1 MSYSKGD
8 RAIRNPHTWRT
19 ILDLPWR
26 VLPAVMVVGFIAV
39 EVYRVTPAITISN
52 LDYLASVERAL
63 TLSFSSLNRWVINEI
78 HPVGYPWSIR
88 LGLALGW
95 DAARIGQA
103 LSIAGGVL
111 ALLGT
116 YLLALGVFKDRRWA
130 AIAQAFVAMTGLFL
144 FYASY
149 EGTDM
154 LAAGF
159 QILSIGLLAAST
171 FRDTSPRPRVVFLAG
186 LAVGL
191 SYLIRYTGLIT
202 MGVGLLWLIAV
213 AILAP
218 MRSAGV
224 GNRRSVDWQAIAAYL
239 LGFFIGS
246 ALQWVASWLAT
257 GNPFYNDPGQNV
269 WFHLYGKTDFI
280 EEWQQAP
287 KGISTLQ
294 VFAGDPVRFIQHWW
308 SSFEQFW
315 TAPELA
321 LLDAPLKL
329 FAQAGLV
336 FLILAPGP
344 VALRQRGLVGLFIL
358 AHIASLSLLRLD
370 RRFLLVTIPLLAI
383 GAVYFF
389 ASLIPPRWEHPRSL
403 SWNLLALLV
412 GLIWAVQ
419 SPIGFVQGR
428 SGPDKMVIEVS
439 NILHAAGMSSPY
451 QVGSTH
457 VKLQD
462 AVAIARDR
470 FPQAYL
476 LAPSLSSVDAL
487 VREMRTRGW
496 RFFIYDRDTGQ
507 RVYPALESL
516 LSPDSRPS
524 GLAPIYFRDD
534 RQFVIYRLAENP
546 DGCSS
551 LDAHF
556 EGGISLQCYEVYIS
570 QDVPA
575 GSGRRA
581 GVYLHWQV
589 QSSFPSSLKIFVHLL
604 DAEGRVAAQSDS
616 GPVLWTYPT
625 DAWKPGEV
633 VVDFH
638 QFPIDVSVPAG
649 RYTLQAGLYD
659 EGTGARQSRLDTQ
672 GNPVDDKAVLS
683 VIQIPK

>member
-1 MSYSKGD
+1 
-8 RAIRNPHTWRT
+8 
-19 ILDLPWR
+19 
-26 VLPAVMVVGFIAV
+26 
-39 EVYRVTPAITISN
+39 
-52 LDYLASVERAL
+52 
-63 TLSFSSLNRWVINEI
+63 
-78 HPVGYPWSIR
+78 
-88 LGLALGW
+88 
-95 DAARIGQA
+95 

-111 ALLGT
+111 ALMGT
-116 YLLALGVFKDRRWA
+116 YLLALGVFKDKRWA
-130 AIAQAFVAMTGLFL
+130 GIAQAFVAMTGLFL

-159 QILSIGLLAAST
+159 QILSIGLLAVST

-191 SYLIRYTGLIT
+191 SYLIRYNGLVTAGI
-202 MGVGLLWLIAV
+202 GLLWLVAV
-213 AILAP
+213 A
-218 MRSAGV
+218 V
-224 GNRRSVDWQAIAAYL
+224 GNRRSADWKAIAAYL

-287 KGISTLQ
+287 KGISTFQ

-315 TAPELA
+315 IAPELT

-344 VALRQRGLVGLFIL
+344 VALRQRGLVGLFVL
-358 AHIASLSLLRLD
+358 AHVASLSFLRLD
-370 RRFLLVTIPLLAI
+370 RRFLLVMIPPLAI

-389 ASLIPPRWEHPRSL
+389 ASLIPPRWERPRSL
-403 SWNLLALLV
+403 PFNLLVLLV

-428 SGPDKMVIEVS
+428 PGPDKMVIEVS

-470 FPQAYL
+470 FPQAYV
-476 LAPSLSSVDAL
+476 LAPGLSSVDAL

-507 RVYPALESL
+507 KVYPALESL
-516 LSPDSRPS
+516 LSPDSRPP
-524 GLAPIYFRDD
+524 GLAPIYFADD
-534 RQFVIYRLAENP
+534 RQIVIYRLAENP
-546 DGCSS
+546 DGCSP

-556 EGGISLQCYEVYIS
+556 EGGISLQCYEAYIS

-581 GVYLHWQV
+581 GVYLHWQA
-589 QSSFPSSLKIFVHLL
+589 QSSASSSLKVFVHLL
-604 DAEGRVAAQSDS
+604 DAEGRLVAQSDS
-616 GPVLWTYPT
+616 VPVLWTYPT

-638 QFPIDVSVPAG
+638 QFPIDASVPPG
-649 RYTLQAGLYD
+649 RYTLQTGLYD
-659 EGTGARQSRLDTQ
+659 EETGARVSRLDMQ

-683 VIQIPK
+683 AIQIPK